1 MDTNKRRLDLYMDHW
16 QHYLPGWAA
25 PTLQWLRRPSARWIR
40 IPMGLLLVLA
50 GLLSFLPVFG
60 LWMLVPGLLLLSLDL
75 PVLRRPIRV
84 AILRVRRWR
93 HRRQLRRR
101 SRAG

>member
-1 MDTNKRRLDLYMDHW
+1 MDTDKRRLDIYLDHW
-16 QHYLPGWAA
+16 LHYLPAWAA
-25 PTLQWLRRPSARWIR
+25 PTLQWLRRPSSRWIR
-40 IPMGLLLVLA
+40 IPIGLLLVAA

-60 LWMLVPGLLLLSLDL
+60 LWMLVPGLLLLDL

-93 HRRQLRRR
+93 HRRRLRRR

>member
-1 MDTNKRRLDLYMDHW
+1 
-16 QHYLPGWAA
+16 
-25 PTLQWLRRPSARWIR
+25 LRRPFSRWIR
-40 IPMGLLLVLA
+40 IPIGLLLVAA

-60 LWMLVPGLLLLSLDL
+60 LWMLVPGLLLLDL

-93 HRRQLRRR
+93 HRRRLRRR